1 MTERRYYSDSHT
13 SKFETNIVERLVW
26 DGKPAVVL
34 DATYFYPTGGG
45 QPCDHGTL
53 NGAQVIDVVTR
64 PEDLAVIHVL
74 GHEIEGDTVQ
84 AEIDWARRFDHMQQ
98 HTGQHILT
106 QAFVQTANLPTV
118 GFHLSPDT
126 VTIDLD
132 APSISADQINT
143 AENLANEVIWRNL
156 PVTAR
161 LVSQD
166 EMDGVR
172 IRRIPGHLAT
182 EGLRVVSVG
191 DFDQTACGGTH
202 VAATG
207 EIGLLKIIRTEKKGG
222 QIRVE
227 FRCGGRA
234 LADYRLR
241 NDTTQRLTALL
252 NVGVPELDQSVVRL
266 QNEIRDMQRQR
277 KAVVQQM
284 LKSNAEELIA
294 AAQAINGVRVVTLIS
309 ELYDLNDLRI
319 LAKQLTATP
328 SVLALL
334 GMPGEKSQIVLTCS
348 PDLPYNLNPALQ
360 AGLAMLGNARGGG
373 PASFVQGG
381 GVPATAAQIEA
392 ALNAAR
398 AALNLVA
405 FS

>member
-13 SKFETNIVERLVW
+13 TKFEAKIVEHLTW

-45 QPCDHGTL
+45 QPCDRGTL

-64 PEDLAVIHVL
+64 PDDLAVIHVL
-74 GHEIEGDTVQ
+74 EREIEGDTAQ
-84 AEIDWARRFDHMQQ
+84 AQIDWARRFDHMQQ

-132 APSISADQINT
+132 ATSISADQINT

-161 LVSQD
+161 LVSQN

-172 IRRIPGHLAT
+172 VRRIPGQLAT

-191 DFDQTACGGTH
+191 EFDQTACGGTH

-207 EIGLLKIIRTEKKGG
+207 EIGLLKIIRTDKRGG

-234 LADYRLR
+234 LSDYRLR
-241 NDTTQRLTALL
+241 NDTTQRLTSLL
-252 NVGVPELDQSVVRL
+252 NVGVSELDQSVSRL
-266 QNEIRDMQRQR
+266 QNEIREMQRQR
-277 KAVVQQM
+277 KAVVQQL
-284 LKSNAEELIA
+284 LKTHAAELIA
-294 AAQAINGVRVVTLIS
+294 AAQTIDGVRVVILVS
-309 ELYDLNDLRI
+309 DLYDLNDLRV

-334 GMPGEKSQIVLTCS
+334 GMPGEKAQIVLTCS

-360 AGLAMLGNARGGG
+360 AGLAVLGNARGGG
-373 PASFVQGG
+373 PANFVQGG

-398 AALNLVA
+398 AAINFA
-405 FS
+405 ATS

>member
-13 SKFETNIVERLVW
+13 TKFEAKIVEHLTW

-45 QPCDHGTL
+45 QPCDRGTL

-64 PEDLAVIHVL
+64 PDDLAVIHVL
-74 GHEIEGDTVQ
+74 EREIEGDTAQ
-84 AEIDWARRFDHMQQ
+84 AQIDWARRFDHMQQ

-132 APSISADQINT
+132 TTSISADQINT

-161 LVSQD
+161 LVSQN

-172 IRRIPGHLAT
+172 VRRIPGQLAT

-191 DFDQTACGGTH
+191 EFDQTACGGTH

-207 EIGLLKIIRTEKKGG
+207 EIGLLKIIRTDKKGG

-234 LADYRLR
+234 LSDYRLR
-241 NDTTQRLTALL
+241 NDTTQRLTSLL
-252 NVGVPELDQSVVRL
+252 NVGVSELDQSVSRL
-266 QNEIRDMQRQR
+266 QNEIREMQRQR
-277 KAVVQQM
+277 KAVVQQL
-284 LKSNAEELIA
+284 LKTHAAELIA
-294 AAQAINGVRVVTLIS
+294 AAQTIDGVRVVILVS
-309 ELYDLNDLRI
+309 DLYDLNDLRV

-328 SVLALL
+328 SILALL
-334 GMPGEKSQIVLTCS
+334 GMPGEKAQIVLTCS

-360 AGLAMLGNARGGG
+360 GGLAVLGNARGGG
-373 PASFVQGG
+373 PANFVQGG
-381 GVPATAAQIEA
+381 GVPATTAQIEA
-392 ALNAAR
+392 ALKAAR
-398 AALNLVA
+398 AALNIA
-405 FS
+405 ATS

>member
-1 MTERRYYSDSHT
+1 MTERRYYGDSHT
-13 SKFETNIVERLVW
+13 TKFEASIVERLSW
-26 DGKPAVVL
+26 DDKPAVVL
-34 DATYFYPTGGG
+34 DATYFYPAGGG
-45 QPCDHGTL
+45 QPSDHGLL
-53 NGAQVIDVVTR
+53 NGARVIYVVTR
-64 PEDLAVIHVL
+64 PDDLAVIHIL
-74 GHEIEGDTVQ
+74 DQEIEGDIAQ

-132 APSISADQINT
+132 ATSVSPDQINT
-143 AENLANEVIWRNL
+143 AENLANEVIWKNL
-156 PVTAR
+156 PVTAK

-166 EMDGVR
+166 EIDGVR
-172 IRRIPGHLAT
+172 VRRIPGQLAT
-182 EGLRVVSVG
+182 DGLRVVSIG

-222 QIRVE
+222 QMRLE

-294 AAQAINGVRVVTLIS
+294 AAEAINGVRVVTLIS
-309 ELYDLNDLRI
+309 ELYDLNDLRV
-319 LAKQLTATP
+319 LAKQLTAAP

>member
-13 SKFETNIVERLVW
+13 TKFEAKIVEHLTW

-34 DATYFYPTGGG
+34 DATYFYPAGGG
-45 QPCDHGTL
+45 QPCDYGTL
-53 NGAQVIDVVTR
+53 NGAQVIDVVAR
-64 PEDLAVIHVL
+64 PDDLAVIHVL
-74 GHEIEGDTVQ
+74 EREIEGDTAQ
-84 AEIDWARRFDHMQQ
+84 AQIDWARRFDHMQQ

-132 APSISADQINT
+132 ATSISADQINT

-161 LVSQD
+161 LVSQN

-172 IRRIPGHLAT
+172 VRRIPGQLAT

-191 DFDQTACGGTH
+191 EFDQTACGGTH

-207 EIGLLKIIRTEKKGG
+207 EIGLLKIIRTDKKGG

-234 LADYRLR
+234 LSDYRLR
-241 NDTTQRLTALL
+241 NDTTQRLTSLL
-252 NVGVPELDQSVVRL
+252 NVGVSELDQSVSRL
-266 QNEIRDMQRQR
+266 QNEIREMQRQR
-277 KAVVQQM
+277 KAVVQQL
-284 LKSNAEELIA
+284 LKTHAAELIA
-294 AAQAINGVRVVTLIS
+294 AAQTIDGVRVVILVS
-309 ELYDLNDLRI
+309 DLYDLNDLRV

-328 SVLALL
+328 SILALL
-334 GMPGEKSQIVLTCS
+334 GMPGEKAQIVLTCS

-360 AGLAMLGNARGGG
+360 AGLAVLGNARGGG
-373 PASFVQGG
+373 PANFVQGG
-381 GVPATAAQIEA
+381 GVPATTAQIEA
-392 ALNAAR
+392 ALKAAR
-398 AALNLVA
+398 EAINFAAT
-405 FS
+405 S

>member
-1 MTERRYYSDSHT
+1 MTERRYYGDSHT
-13 SKFETNIVERLVW
+13 TNFESKIVERLTW
-26 DGKPAVVL
+26 DGNPAIIL
-34 DATYFYPTGGG
+34 DTTYFYPTGGG
-45 QPCDHGTL
+45 QPSDQGTL
-53 NGAQVIDVVTR
+53 NGVQVIDVVTR
-64 PEDLAVIHVL
+64 PDDLAVIHVL
-74 GHEIEGDTVQ
+74 DREIEGDTAQ

-106 QAFVQTANLPTV
+106 QAFVQTANLPTI

-132 APSISADQINT
+132 ATGISADQINT
-143 AENLANEVIWRNL
+143 AENLANEIIWRNL

-172 IRRIPGHLAT
+172 VRRIPGHLAT
-182 EGLRVVSVG
+182 EGLRVVSIG

-227 FRCGGRA
+227 FRCGARA

-241 NDTTQRLTALL
+241 NDTTQRLTSLL
-252 NVGVPELDQSVVRL
+252 NVGVPELDQSVSRL
-266 QNEIRDMQRQR
+266 QNEIREMQRQR
-277 KAVVQQM
+277 KAVVQQL
-284 LKSNAEELIA
+284 LKANAEELIDA
-294 AAQAINGVRVVTLIS
+294 AETVGGVRVVMLVS
-309 ELYDLNDLRI
+309 DLYDLNDLRV
-319 LAKQLTATP
+319 LAKHLTATP

-334 GMPGEKSQIVLTCS
+334 GMPGEKAQILLTCS

-360 AGLAMLGNARGGG
+360 AGLAVLGNGRGGG

-381 GVPATAAQIEA
+381 GVSATGAQVEA
-392 ALNAAR
+392 ALKAAR
-398 AALNLVA
+398 ARINIAA
-405 FS
+405 TS